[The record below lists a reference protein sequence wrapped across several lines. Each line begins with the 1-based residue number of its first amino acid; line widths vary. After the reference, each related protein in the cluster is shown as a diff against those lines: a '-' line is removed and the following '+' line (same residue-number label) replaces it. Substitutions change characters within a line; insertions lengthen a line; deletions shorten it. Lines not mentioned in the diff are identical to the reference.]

1 MVGESALNSLAFKQP
16 CMRSSVER
24 RQGGGNKSAGASEMR
39 PVNCTSAV
47 LQRSL
52 KEQWRGLIT
61 SNITALGLSRQNS
74 DGY

>member
-24 RQGGGNKSAGASEMR
+24 RQGGGNKLAGASEMR

-47 LQRSL
+47 LP
-52 KEQWRGLIT
+52 KIFKGPVRGLIT

-74 DGY
+74 GGY